1 YITVVEPFIRSL
13 WSLEA
18 ANANASD
25 VFVFWC
31 AVGATLNARIHEP
44 ELVRREVANQVVAIF
59 NKRYSAFFSNE
70 FYFVAFMMDPSD
82 GLRLVLPAQGSSVTI
97 RPSVNRMPFNAAYQ
111 RVKEYLKSMLKAMLH
126 VAATT
131 PEKGDPLLVKLGA
144 KAAANEL
151 KIQVEAWWRR
161 AGLWQFD
168 TGLSTEN
175 PLEWWESI
183 AKHTH
188 GRILGLPA
196 STIFSALI
204 NSMPDERTNS
214 NITWLNS
221 AIRGSQQPRTIMDHV
236 AIRQWYTKH
245 DVREQ

>member
-1 YITVVEPFIRSL
+1 
-13 WSLEA
+13 
-18 ANANASD
+18 
-25 VFVFWC
+25 
-31 AVGATLNARIHEP
+31 
-44 ELVRREVANQVVAIF
+44 
-59 NKRYSAFFSNE
+59 
-70 FYFVAFMMDPSD
+70 
-82 GLRLVLPAQGSSVTI
+82 
-97 RPSVNRMPFNAAYQ
+97 MPFNAAYQ

-188 GRILGLPA
+188 GRIS
-196 STIFSALI
+196 ST
-204 NSMPDERTNS
+204 
-214 NITWLNS
+214 
-221 AIRGSQQPRTIMDHV
+221 
-236 AIRQWYTKH
+236 
-245 DVREQ
+245 